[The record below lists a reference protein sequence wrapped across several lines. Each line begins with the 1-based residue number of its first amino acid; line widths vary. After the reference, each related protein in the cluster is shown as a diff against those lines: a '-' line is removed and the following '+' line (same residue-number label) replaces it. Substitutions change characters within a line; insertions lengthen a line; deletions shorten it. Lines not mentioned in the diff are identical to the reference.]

1 MKENKGKN
9 MASETE
15 EDVEIMD
22 DLTPLVIQ
30 TLIVQH
36 AVGKRKGISSNVNL
50 GSLPSRRGV
59 KNLKTGKSS
68 SSKTESPRI
77 QR

>member
-30 TLIVQH
+30 TLTV
-36 AVGKRKGISSNVNL
+36 
-50 GSLPSRRGV
+50 
-59 KNLKTGKSS
+59 
-68 SSKTESPRI
+68 
-77 QR
+77 